1 MDWSKEERAL
11 LAGVRGGP
19 SRQGSNKAIFSIP
32 SAPSRTKRST
42 PINFNWQSY
51 NKITPVKNQGQ
62 CGSCWAFASVAV
74 METAWAIKNGS
85 FLDLSEQN
93 LIGCVTESNGCQGG
107 YPQYALAYERANGI
121 ASEAAYPYTGSNSN
135 CNHVTSKTHTT
146 DWWYVGTDETQ
157 LTTQLYTRG
166 ALVYTMWV
174 PNSMYYLTST
184 SGVYYPSAADCQA
197 AANADAGHAVTVVGY
212 GVDNTTGYPYWLIK
226 NSWGTNWGNAGFFK
240 LYRGAKV
247 CSMGNSMWAASATAP
262 TWTCSNVD
270 NETDC
275 KRWQSYGYCAS
286 TSQYYSFMTS
296 NCKAACGFCSS
307 G

>member
-1 MDWSKEERAL
+1 MMTYIPCFKIHWVKSK
-11 LAGVRGGP
+11 
-19 SRQGSNKAIFSIP
+19 FS
-32 SAPSRTKRST
+32 A
-42 PINFNWQSY
+42 
-51 NKITPVKNQGQ
+51 
-62 CGSCWAFASVAV
+62 
-74 METAWAIKNGS
+74 
-85 FLDLSEQN
+85 
-93 LIGCVTESNGCQGG
+93 
-107 YPQYALAYERANGI
+107 
-121 ASEAAYPYTGSNSN
+121 
-135 CNHVTSKTHTT
+135 
-146 DWWYVGTDETQ
+146 
-157 LTTQLYTRG
+157 
-166 ALVYTMWV
+166 MWV

-184 SGVYYPSAADCQA
+184 SGVYYPSIADCQA

-286 TSQYYSFMTS
+286 TSQYY
-296 NCKAACGFCSS
+296 
-307 G
+307 